1 MNKVIMIGN
10 LANDPE
16 ARTTQSGISQ
26 STFRIAVQRRFANQ
40 QGVREADFFTVIVWR
55 QTADFCN
62 RYLSK
67 GRRVAVEGS
76 IQNRSY
82 DAQDG
87 STRYVTEIIA
97 DNVEMLDKREGKPKD
112 EGFTEV
118 HDDKLP
124 WEEEVMDL
132 KPCPFCAGDANWQF
146 GHSRYGYYGFV
157 KCSDCG
163 ASTKLVSIPND
174 LCKGNDFMAHDD
186 FWESKP
192 FQTATRLWNS
202 RRRRKKEAD

>member
-1 MNKVIMIGN
+1 MNKVILIGN

-40 QGVREADFFTVIVWR
+40 QGVREADFFTVIAWR

-62 RYLSK
+62 RYLAK

-87 STRYVTEIIA
+87 SKRYVTEVIA
-97 DNVEMLDKREGKPKD
+97 DNIEALGSRD
-112 EGFTEV
+112 EAGAPRPRDNGPTPPPVNNAGPAMNDFTEV
-118 HDDKLP
+118 DDDELP
-124 WEEEVMDL
+124 
-132 KPCPFCAGDANWQF
+132 F
-146 GHSRYGYYGFV
+146 
-157 KCSDCG
+157 
-163 ASTKLVSIPND
+163 
-174 LCKGNDFMAHDD
+174 
-186 FWESKP
+186 
-192 FQTATRLWNS
+192 
-202 RRRRKKEAD
+202 